1 MVCLYIVA
9 IIRPRIKY
17 SAPRVKGRKAID
29 MAKSFKQK
37 AVDSM
42 TLSELEHG
50 RTKLDTDNIIGK
62 ELTID
67 KFDIVDVEAPDDNDS
82 NKRMRYCVLVF
93 KELPDNFY
101 NGGLILTKMID
112 SWLEDYPT
120 IKECQKAYDDSK
132 EKVKIK
138 AVMSKTNKNNKNL
151 VKIEVL

>member
-1 MVCLYIVA
+1 
-9 IIRPRIKY
+9 
-17 SAPRVKGRKAID
+17 

-50 RTKLDTDNIIGK
+50 RTKLDTDTIVGK

-67 KFDIVDVEAPDDNDS
+67 KFDIVDVAAPDDENPS
-82 NKRMRYCVLVF
+82 KRMHYCVLVF

-101 NGGLILTKMID
+101 NGGLVLTKMID
-112 SWLEDYPT
+112 SWLEDY
-120 IKECQKAYDDSK
+120 ESVESCQKAYDAEK
-132 EKVKIK
+132 EKIKIK

-151 VKIEVL
+151 VKIELL